1 VERQQRK
8 QPGRLIIVTD
18 GPTDSGAWD
27 ITSAAVMPGGGIAK
41 RPLHF
46 IIAADTSWSMNG
58 AKMQSLNYAIATML
72 PHLAT
77 WEQAQENARVLARVI
92 TFDNHARWHISEPTP
107 IADLRW
113 APLRCEPRGL
123 THMGDALHLMASG
136 LDTLERRALRPALLL
151 ITDGIATDDFDA
163 GLTKLTANPAG
174 QSALRVAVAIGPDAR
189 SDQLAKFSTPDVPVL
204 RADHADEIPDLLM
217 AVSIA
222 VSRMSEVGTDRKVLV
237 DQLRAHAFDPGDDSI
252 V

>member
-1 VERQQRK
+1 
-8 QPGRLIIVTD
+8 VTA
-18 GPTDSGAWD
+18 DSAWD
-27 ITSAAVMPGGGIAK
+27 VTSAAIMPGGGIAK

-72 PHLAT
+72 PHLAS
-77 WEQAQENARVLARVI
+77 WEQAQENAQVLVRVI
-92 TFDNHARWHISEPTP
+92 TFDNRAQWHVEKPTP
-107 IADLRW
+107 VADLRW
-113 APLRCEPRGL
+113 TPLRCEPRGL
-123 THMGDALHLMASG
+123 TRIGEALRLMAGALES
-136 LDTLERRALRPALLL
+136 DTLERRALRPALLL

-163 GLTKLTANPAG
+163 GLARLIATPGGSA
-174 QSALRVAVAIGPDAR
+174 ALRVAVAIGGDAHA
-189 SDQLAKFSTPDVPVL
+189 DQLAKFTTPDVPVL

-222 VSRMSEVGTDRKVLV
+222 VSRMSEVGVDRRLLV
-237 DQLRAHAFDPGDDSI
+237 EQLRQHAFDPSDDSI